1 MTKRFMYWWLVTV
14 IQAILVGI
22 TIYFGSIEFLWN
34 TDVTKL
40 SFLTISL
47 WIVAS
52 GINGYTSYR
61 TKTNYDAPWFI
72 AESCM
77 TVGMIGTVIGFML
90 MLGSSFVNIDPSD
103 IESMK
108 QVIVDMASGMSTAL
122 LTTLTGLIASLFL
135 KIQITVLEY
144 NNE

>member
-22 TIYFGSIEFLWN
+22 TVYFGSIEFLWN

-40 SFLTISL
+40 SFVTIAL
-47 WIVAS
+47 WLATS
-52 GINGYTSYR
+52 GVIGYGSYKQ
-61 TKTNYDAPWFI
+61 KTNYDTPWFI

-90 MLGSSFVNIDPSD
+90 MLGSSFVNIDPSNV
-103 IESMK
+103 ESMK
-108 QVIVDMASGMSTAL
+108 QVIAEMAAGMSTAL
-122 LTTLTGLIASLFL
+122 LTMSLLDLLCCLLLLFC
-135 KIQITVLEY
+135 
-144 NNE
+144 

>member
-1 MTKRFMYWWLVTV
+1 MTKRFMFWWLVTV

-22 TIYFGSIEFLWN
+22 TVYFGSIEFLWN

-40 SFLTISL
+40 SFLTIGL
-47 WIVAS
+47 WIATS
-52 GINGYTSYR
+52 GMIGYTSYR
-61 TKTNYDAPWFI
+61 NKKDFDSHWFI

-108 QVIVDMASGMSTAL
+108 QVIVDMAAGMSTAL

-144 NNE
+144 TDE

>member
-34 TDVTKL
+34 TDITKL
-40 SFLTISL
+40 SFLTIAL
-47 WIVAS
+47 WIGTSVVI
-52 GINGYTSYR
+52 GFTSY
-61 TKTNYDAPWFI
+61 KKKQNYDTPWFV

-90 MLGSSFVNIDPSD
+90 MLGSSFAEIDPSD
-103 IESMK
+103 IDSMRR
-108 QVIVDMASGMSTAL
+108 VITDMASGMSTAL
-122 LTTLTGLIASLFL
+122 LTTLTGLIASLFI
-135 KIQITVLEY
+135 KIQIVVQEY
-144 NNE
+144 ENE